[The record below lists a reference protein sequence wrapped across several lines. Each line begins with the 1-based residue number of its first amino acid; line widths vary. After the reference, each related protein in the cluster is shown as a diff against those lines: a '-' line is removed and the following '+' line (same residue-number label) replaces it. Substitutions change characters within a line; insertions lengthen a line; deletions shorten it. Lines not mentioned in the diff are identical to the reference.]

1 MGITDD
7 YERLVRANKPLV
19 VEIRNMRVK
28 LPKHMAKTAA
38 GVKLQ
43 ANNQKCYRTALPM
56 CMYGDANQKDYARA
70 WMALAMPHL
79 KPCASEPTNA

>member
-1 MGITDD
+1 
-7 YERLVRANKPLV
+7 
-19 VEIRNMRVK
+19 
-28 LPKHMAKTAA
+28 MAKTAA

-43 ANNQKCYRTALPM
+43 ANNQKCYRTALHM